1 LGELFTIPDV
11 AKHMAALLA
20 GTDVRYDVGD
30 DHPLSGWIVPDL
42 SLGDGRRVTELLH
55 DARAVLL
62 DRDGT
67 VADAARGWA
76 DRVDIV
82 DATTADLPA
91 AALLIRPDGCVAWAA
106 DTFGEP
112 EEAGL
117 RTALQRWFGPESIG

>member
-1 LGELFTIPDV
+1 
-11 AKHMAALLA
+11 
-20 GTDVRYDVGD
+20 
-30 DHPLSGWIVPDL
+30 VPDL
-42 SLGDGRRVTELLH
+42 TLADGRRVTELLH

-91 AALLIRPDGCVAWAA
+91 AALLIRPDGYVAWAA
-106 DTFGEP
+106 DTFGAP
-112 EEAGL
+112 EAAGL
-117 RTALQRWFGPESIG
+117 RAALQRWFGPESRG